1 MVDHFTFH
9 MYSLGNGPKL
19 DPKRLNA
26 SFLSAA
32 SLDKCGNG
40 VRALW
45 RALEH
50 VHSPSVSPSSPSS
63 FPSVW
68 AGETAAANNGGQ
80 SGVTDTY
87 IDSFW
92 YLNQLM

>member
-19 DPKRLNA
+19 DPARLNA

-32 SLDKCGNG
+32 SLDKCGDG

-50 VHSPSVSPSSPSS
+50 VRSPSSPSS
-63 FPSVW
+63 SSSPSVW

-92 YLNQLM
+92 YLDQLM